1 MKLKYF
7 FYILLISILLTS
19 CGTERKLARKFI
31 SQSTDIAVLVVVPE
45 FIFKFNE
52 RNDKNTADLK
62 NLEQYQ
68 KDSILVAQTLV
79 LKDVDEA
86 VFLSVLENACV
97 ETMKEFNV
105 QAYTLGQFSD
115 FEQHT
120 TSEPWIVNISQVEIQ
135 EFNYIEEIARYLY
148 GIRYDAAVPRN
159 GINVASW
166 FEMIPSEI
174 YDNNMVQRL
183 YSEQEMIEEVDG
195 DFRYDEQSNEIYY
208 SYNTDSLSVEKIY
221 NFAAY
226 LGRLYGGYAYDYIM
240 NDYVKKQLPD
250 EKTQTRFFRYN
261 PYTKQLFAT
270 ESDRFIFLEEK

>member
-1 MKLKYF
+1 
-7 FYILLISILLTS
+7 
-19 CGTERKLARKFI
+19 
-31 SQSTDIAVLVVVPE
+31 VVPE

-52 RNDKNTADLK
+52 RSDKNTDDLK

-105 QAYTLGQFSD
+105 QAFTLNQLVD
-115 FEQHT
+115 FEQNSASKT
-120 TSEPWIVNISQVEIQ
+120 WMMNISQLEMQ
-135 EFNYIEEIARYLY
+135 EFNSEEWIAQYIF
-148 GIRYDAAVPRN
+148 GIRYDAMVDKS

-166 FEMIPSEI
+166 FEMIPSKI
-174 YDNNMVQRL
+174 YDHNMAQRL
-183 YSEQEMIEEVDG
+183 YSEQEIIEEIEG

-226 LGRLYGGYAYDYIM
+226 LGHLYGGYAYDYIM

-250 EKTQTRFFRYN
+250 GKTQTRFFRYN